1 MSSDEDEEDL
11 PQDNK
16 ETTTEEV
23 AASTQ
28 ENKESPV
35 RGSSGHRRS
44 FRFDGNRNWRRRGY
58 YRDRGG
64 YHDKQKGGYIKMKI
78 DEAISK
84 LLTSKNRFTRED

>member
-1 MSSDEDEEDL
+1 MSSDEDEEEL

-23 AASTQ
+23 SASTQ

-35 RGSSGHRRS
+35 RGGNGHRRS
-44 FRFDGNRNWRRRGY
+44 ARFHGNRNWRRRGH

-64 YHDKQKGGYIKMKI
+64 YHDKQKEGYIKMKI
-78 DEAISK
+78 DGAISK
-84 LLTSKNRFTRED
+84 LLTSKK